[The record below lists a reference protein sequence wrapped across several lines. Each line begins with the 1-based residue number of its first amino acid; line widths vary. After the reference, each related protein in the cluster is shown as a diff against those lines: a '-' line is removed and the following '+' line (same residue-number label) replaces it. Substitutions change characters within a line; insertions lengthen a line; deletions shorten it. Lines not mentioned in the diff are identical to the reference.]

1 MEGTGSDEED
11 VVRLDRAVFRIDRG
25 PFDDRQDIA
34 LYAFTGN
41 VRPVRVAFFS
51 NLIEFIDEDDAR
63 FFRRFNGLV
72 DDDVHVQAFFQFFF
86 FEDVSGLGDGHLLLF
101 LLLRHNAA
109 QHFLEVIGQ
118 FFRRISC
125 QDTLETLV
133 LFSHFDFDFPVVHLV
148 GANIFK
154 HLLAAVGLRFFEL
167 LRFFRRIVVI
177 IVAAEEDVHRV
188 LDLFLDGF
196 LGPEDLK
203 DALVGFFFRLFFIA
217 LAFLF
222 LDHADGVGHEVADHL
237 FDVATDIADF
247 RIFRRF
253 DFDERCADELGQAA
267 GDFCLADT
275 GRADEQDVLG
285 DDFILH
291 VFTQAF
297 AAPAV
302 AQGDGNGFL
311 GFALADDVFIQFRHD
326 LFWRQFCFFHGNTS
340 FLDFFDND
348 IMVGVDADVGC
359 DVQGLF
365 SDVPGR
371 QVRVLHEGPCRSQ
384 GVVAAGTDGQDAV
397 VRFDD
402 FAVAGNEQD
411 ALAVCNQEQGF
422 QFVEDLVGPPVLGQ
436 FNGTADEVAVVFVQ
450 FRFEMVE

>member
-1 MEGTGSDEED
+1 M
-11 VVRLDRAVFRIDRG
+11 
-25 PFDDRQDIA
+25 
-34 LYAFTGN
+34 
-41 VRPVRVAFFS
+41 
-51 NLIEFIDEDDAR
+51 
-63 FFRRFNGLV
+63 
-72 DDDVHVQAFFQFFF
+72 
-86 FEDVSGLGDGHLLLF
+86 
-101 LLLRHNAA
+101 
-109 QHFLEVIGQ
+109 
-118 FFRRISC
+118 
-125 QDTLETLV
+125 
-133 LFSHFDFDFPVVHLV
+133 

-154 HLLAAVGLRFFEL
+154 HLLPAVGLRFFEL

-196 LGPEDLK
+196 LRPEDLK
-203 DALVGFFFRLFFIA
+203 NALVGFFFSLFFIA

-275 GRADEQDVLG
+275 GRADEQDVLR

-291 VFTQAF
+291 VFAQAF

-311 GFALADDVFIQFRHD
+311 SFALADDVFIQFRHD
-326 LFWRQFCFFHGNTS
+326 LFWRQFCFFHRNTS

-348 IMVGVDADVGC
+348 IVVGVNADVRC
-359 DVQGLF
+359 DMQGLF
-365 SDVPGR
+365 SDIPGR
-371 QVRVLHEGPCRSQ
+371 QVRILQKGPCRSQ
-384 GVVAAGTDGQDAV
+384 GVVTAGTDSQDAV
-397 VRFDD
+397 IRFND
-402 FAVAGNEQD
+402 FAIAGNEQD
-411 ALAVCNQEQGF
+411 TLTVSDQEQGF
-422 QFVEDLVGPPVLGQ
+422 QFMENLVGPPVLGQ
-436 FNGTADEVAVVFVQ
+436 FDGAADEVAVVFVQ
-450 FRFEMVE
+450 FSFKKVNASATEPAKPLIILPW